1 MYPDPPSSPN
11 PSPDEPNGTT
21 RPLPERHRS
30 SLRPGH
36 VFSKLAQ
43 IVWLVVVLIVLLL
56 IVRVVFALIGANAEN
71 EFASFIYGVTV
82 PFVEPFRGLLQVGEY
97 QIGVSRME
105 FETVIAIFVY
115 LVAGWGIT
123 AAIKVLGR

>member
-11 PSPDEPNGTT
+11 PSPDEPNRTP
-21 RPLPERHRS
+21 RPLLEHRQS
-30 SLRPGH
+30 SLHPGRI
-36 VFSKLAQ
+36 FSKLAQ
-43 IVWLVVVLIVLLL
+43 IIWLVVVVIVLLL
-56 IVRVVFALIGANAEN
+56 LIRVVFALIGANAEN

-82 PFVEPFRGLLQVGEY
+82 PFIEPFKGLLQVGEY

-105 FETVIAIFVY
+105 FETIIAVFVY
-115 LVAGWGIT
+115 LIAGWGIT